1 MTDKLKIKKFSS
13 SDVSLKE
20 IGDELERLWEDEL
33 ILVDFLEDEDDINKE
48 IGDGTEN

>member
-20 IGDELERLWEDEL
+20 IGDELEKLGEDEL
-33 ILVDFLEDEDDINKE
+33 ISIEFIENSDHEEINNGE
-48 IGDGTEN
+48 EN

>member
-20 IGDELERLWEDEL
+20 IGDELERLGEDEL
-33 ILVDFLEDEDDINKE
+33 ILVDLLEGEDDMNKE

>member
-13 SDVSLKE
+13 NDVSLKE
-20 IGDELERLWEDEL
+20 IGDKLDNLGEDEL
-33 ILVDFLEDEDDINKE
+33 ILIDFLEDENDINKE

>member
-20 IGDELERLWEDEL
+20 IGDELERLGEDEL
-33 ILVDFLEDEDDINKE
+33 ILVDFLEDEDDMNKE
-48 IGDGTEN
+48 IGDGTNS

>member
-20 IGDELERLWEDEL
+20 IGDEFEKLGEDEL
-33 ILVDFLEDEDDINKE
+33 ISIEFSEN
-48 IGDGTEN
+48 TEQKDVNNGEEK

>member
-20 IGDELERLWEDEL
+20 IGDEFEKLGEDEL
-33 ILVDFLEDEDDINKE
+33 ISIEFIENSDHEEINNGE
-48 IGDGTEN
+48 EN

>member
-13 SDVSLKE
+13 NDVSLKE
-20 IGDELERLWEDEL
+20 IGDELERLGEDEL
-33 ILVDFLEDEDDINKE
+33 ILVDFLEGEKDMNKE